1 MIFRTEVFPDGVII
15 VRVKQDSQ
23 DINGTPFT
31 STIAEVFKPNGAL
44 PPSNYSQALAIA
56 QVLWTQ
62 QLITEYSTNNP
73 Q

>member
-15 VRVKQDSQ
+15 VRVKHDSQ

-31 STIAEVFKPNGAL
+31 STVAEVFKPNGNL
-44 PPSNYSQALAIA
+44 PPSDRPQALAIA
-56 QVLWTQ
+56 QTLWTPSVISQ
-62 QLITEYSTNNP
+62 YSANNP